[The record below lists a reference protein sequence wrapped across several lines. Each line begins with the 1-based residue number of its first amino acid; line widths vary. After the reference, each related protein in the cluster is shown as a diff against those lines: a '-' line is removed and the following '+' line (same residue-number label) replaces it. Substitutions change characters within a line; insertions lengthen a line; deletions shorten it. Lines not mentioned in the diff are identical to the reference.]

1 MKASYVWGWQ
11 TYDMGYR
18 ALTFD
23 HLTDSEKEKSR
34 YVHQFL
40 SLSVHEAKCGW
51 DGISYVVCDINGE
64 DRTEFVLMFAEA
76 NDTPRGAR
84 WINVTGNSKG
94 AIAEAVWSLVF
105 A

>member
-11 TYDMGYR
+11 IDPEFK
-18 ALTFD
+18 ALTWD
-23 HLTDSEKEKSR
+23 KLTYEEVCKKR
-34 YVHQFL
+34 YVNDLL
-40 SLSVHEAKCGW
+40 SLSVNKAECGW
-51 DGISYVVCDINGE
+51 YGVCYCVCEANGAN
-64 DRTEFVLMFAEA
+64 RTEFVLMFADP
-76 NDTPRGAR
+76 NDTPRQAR